1 MPSRAAVPE
10 ATGPRAAAD
19 GQLRHRGQAAV
30 QRMVEYAP
38 ASGSLAL
45 WCHHAN
51 VEAGEAPVFTD
62 GHTVFYTP
70 AFEKL
75 PLPVQTGWVAH
86 QVLHIALRHAQ
97 RMQAWR
103 ARRGEVDERLF
114 NLCADAVV
122 HGALAHLRWLRL
134 PDGAVRLDDLVDK
147 VLGLAQPLD
156 EALRL
161 WDVERLYEAV
171 DDRRPPE
178 GRRDGRSGGGR
189 GNEAGTLDRTR
200 ADGPRAARLRQLGA
214 ATARDLH
221 PRPGDSEST
230 HPEDEADTL
239 HTWADRLLRAQAGD
253 GEQALLR
260 VPLADL
266 PRSRTPWELVLRSQL
281 RRALA
286 HRPAPSWSRPSRS
299 WLANRGRAGAHGR
312 LPWEPGT
319 TASQNVPR
327 LALVVDLSGSIDDGL
342 LGRFAREVAAITRRL
357 EAPVRLVAG
366 DLAVRHAAW
375 LPPGAVDLATL
386 PMPGGGGTDFTPLLR
401 EADEARP
408 DLVVVLTDLD
418 GPARFRPRA
427 PVLWAVPAEHARAVA
442 PFGRVLVLR

>member
-1 MPSRAAVPE
+1 VPE
-10 ATGPRAAAD
+10 AGD

-30 QRMVEYAP
+30 QCMVEYAP
-38 ASGSLAL
+38 SSGALAL
-45 WCHHAN
+45 WCHHVDVDADAA
-51 VEAGEAPVFTD
+51 AGARAAPVFTD

-70 AFEKL
+70 AFERL

-97 RMQAWR
+97 RMTAWR
-103 ARRGEVDERLF
+103 ARRGTVDERLF

-122 HGALAHLRWLRL
+122 NGALAPLRWLRL
-134 PDGAVRLDDLVDK
+134 PDGALRLDDLVDQ
-147 VLGLAQPLD
+147 VLGLPQTLD
-156 EALRL
+156 EALQQ
-161 WDVERLYEAV
+161 WDVERLYDAV
-171 DDRRPPE
+171 DDRRAP
-178 GRRDGRSGGGR
+178 DGR
-189 GNEAGTLDRTR
+189 GNEAAERETGDRREHTR
-200 ADGPRAARLRQLGA
+200 ADGPRATRLRQLGA
-214 ATARDLH
+214 ATARDLQ
-221 PRPGDSEST
+221 PAAGDAESS

-239 HTWADRLLRAQAGD
+239 HTWAERLLRAQAGD
-253 GEQALLR
+253 GDQALLR

-266 PRSRTPWELVLRSQL
+266 PRSRTPWELVLRTQL

-299 WLANRGRAGAHGR
+299 WLANRGRAGPHR
-312 LPWEPGT
+312 RMPWEPGT
-319 TASQNVPR
+319 TASQAVPR
-327 LALVVDLSGSIDDGL
+327 LALVVDLSGSIDDAL

-375 LPPGAVDLATL
+375 LAPGTVELADLKLT
-386 PMPGGGGTDFTPLLR
+386 GGGGTDFTPLLR

-418 GPARFRPRA
+418 GPARHRPRA
-427 PVLWAVPAEHARAVA
+427 PVLWAVPPAHAQAQA